1 MLPPCSLSLCL
12 SLSRRTTACGIP
24 WQQIWLRCHMGE
36 ISQTKTSIE
45 CSLYS
50 PIPAVAAPAT
60 HPPTPP
66 SLPPAPK
73 HSHTPNLTVPCLDRV
88 QSDYY
93 RHYQD
98 LYAMLFFFFLYH
110 RHIPSGAHELP
121 SNGAP
126 ACLPLRRG
134 HFRICW
140 VRRRQCELRG
150 PDTKYSVAGLHL
162 LSILFRNCG
171 RSAPN
176 PPPPRRLLRA
186 HLLSS

>member
-12 SLSRRTTACGIP
+12 SLSRCTTACGIP

-60 HPPTPP
+60 HPPTPL
-66 SLPPAPK
+66 SPPAPK

-93 RHYQD
+93 WHYQD
-98 LYAMLFFFFLYH
+98 LYAMFFFFC
-110 RHIPSGAHELP
+110 ITVTFPAAHT
-121 SNGAP
+121 SCRAMG
-126 ACLPLRRG
+126 
-134 HFRICW
+134 
-140 VRRRQCELRG
+140 
-150 PDTKYSVAGLHL
+150 
-162 LSILFRNCG
+162 
-171 RSAPN
+171 
-176 PPPPRRLLRA
+176 PPPVYRCEGDTSA
-186 HLLSS
+186 FAGSVVGNASCGDQV